1 MIKKINLKKIK
12 LFLKRLP
19 EILAGKPFFT
29 LLALIVLVLVLGAFI
44 FHRFSLLFER
54 RLAPFEEE
62 PLEFREEL
70 CRKFLETLD
79 EKERRFEETELK
91 SYFDLFRYKLT
102 E

>member
-1 MIKKINLKKIK
+1 M
-12 LFLKRLP
+12 LP
-19 EILAGKPFFT
+19 EILAEKPFFT
-29 LLALIVLVLVLGAFI
+29 FFALIFLALVFGAFI
-44 FHRFSLLFER
+44 FYRFSLLFES
-54 RLAPFEEE
+54 RLTPFEEE

>member
-1 MIKKINLKKIK
+1 MINKINLKKLK
-12 LFLKRLP
+12 LFLKRVP
-19 EILAGKPFFT
+19 GILAEKAVLT
-29 LLALIVLVLVLGAFI
+29 LFALIFLALVFGAFI
-44 FHRFSLLFER
+44 FYRFSLLFES

-91 SYFDLFRYKLT
+91 SYPDFFRYKLT

>member
-19 EILAGKPFFT
+19 EILAEKPFFT
-29 LLALIVLVLVLGAFI
+29 FFVLIFLALVFGAFI
-44 FHRFSLLFER
+44 FYRFSLLFES

-70 CRKFLETLD
+70 CQKFLETLD

-91 SYFDLFRYKLT
+91 DYPSLFK
-102 E
+102 

>member
-1 MIKKINLKKIK
+1 M
-12 LFLKRLP
+12 LP
-19 EILAGKPFFT
+19 EILAEKPFFT
-29 LLALIVLVLVLGAFI
+29 FFALIFLALVFGAFI
-44 FHRFSLLFER
+44 FYRFSLLFER